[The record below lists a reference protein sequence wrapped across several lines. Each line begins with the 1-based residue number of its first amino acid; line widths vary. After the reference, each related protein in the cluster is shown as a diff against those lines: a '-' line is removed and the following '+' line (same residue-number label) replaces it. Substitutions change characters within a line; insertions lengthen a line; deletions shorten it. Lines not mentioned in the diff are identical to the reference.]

1 MVRKST
7 RSAHDKEKQM
17 SQQTLSTVTATA
29 SGVASTG
36 APEATTTRPVRR
48 LSLRARVLT
57 TFALLAALVGL
68 PVLTAAPANA
78 AVAGCWDGRC
88 TVYLSK
94 SETRALAAGRVPAPP
109 ASLDW
114 RLRSAYYTMAWGHRW
129 FAQQYANRG
138 QCSAFTL
145 NIRPWAT
152 QGYYGYS
159 CNWN

>member
-1 MVRKST
+1 MNLHPLPTS
-7 RSAHDKEKQM
+7 
-17 SQQTLSTVTATA
+17 TA
-29 SGVASTG
+29 SEASSSSVSG
-36 APEATTTRPVRR
+36 SPTTRAARR
-48 LSLRARVLT
+48 ISLRARVLT
-57 TFALLAALVGL
+57 AFALLAVLLGM

-78 AVAGCWDGRC
+78 AVAGCSNGQC

-94 SETRALAAGRVPAPP
+94 SETRSLAAGRVPAPA

-114 RLRSAYYTMAWGHRW
+114 RLRSAYYAMALGHRW

-152 QGYYGYS
+152 QGYYGYN